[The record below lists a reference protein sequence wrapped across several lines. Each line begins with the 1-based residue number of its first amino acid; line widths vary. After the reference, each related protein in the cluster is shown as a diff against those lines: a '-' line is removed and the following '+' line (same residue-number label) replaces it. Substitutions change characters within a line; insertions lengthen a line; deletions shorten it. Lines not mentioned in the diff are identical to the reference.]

1 VEKVMINPIDFVQQ
15 VKREI
20 SKVIW
25 PTRKEV
31 TITTIMVFILV
42 MLAAGFFL
50 LADQVLIRMVKLI
63 LGLGA

>member
-1 VEKVMINPIDFVQQ
+1 MINPIDFVQQ

-31 TITTIMVFILV
+31 TITTVMVFILV

-50 LADQVLIRMVKLI
+50 LADQVLIRMVNLI

>member
-1 VEKVMINPIDFVQQ
+1 MISPFEFIRQ
-15 VKREI
+15 VRREG
-20 SKVIW
+20 SKVTW

-31 TITTIMVFILV
+31 VTTTIMVFILV

-50 LADQVLIRMVKLI
+50 IVDQILVRIVKFI

>member
-1 VEKVMINPIDFVQQ
+1 MINPIDFVQQ

-31 TITTIMVFILV
+31 TITTVMVFVLV
-42 MLAAGFFL
+42 MFAAGFFL

>member
-1 VEKVMINPIDFVQQ
+1 MINPIDFVQQ
-15 VKREI
+15 VKREM

>member
-1 VEKVMINPIDFVQQ
+1 MINPIDFVQQ

-20 SKVIW
+20 SKVVW

-31 TITTIMVFILV
+31 TITTVMVFILV

-50 LADQVLIRMVKLI
+50 LADQVLIRMVKFI

>member
-1 VEKVMINPIDFVQQ
+1 MINPIDFVQQ

-31 TITTIMVFILV
+31 TITTVMVFILV

>member
-1 VEKVMINPIDFVQQ
+1 MINPIDFVQQ

>member
-1 VEKVMINPIDFVQQ
+1 MISPIVFIQQ

-20 SKVIW
+20 SKVTW

-31 TITTIMVFILV
+31 TITTVMVFVLV
-42 MLAAGFFL
+42 MIAATFFL
-50 LADQVLIRMVKLI
+50 LVDQVLVRIVNFV

>member
-1 VEKVMINPIDFVQQ
+1 MINPIDFVQQ

-31 TITTIMVFILV
+31 TVTTIMVFILV

-50 LADQVLIRMVKLI
+50 LADQVLIRMIKLI